1 MTSAERSA
9 PRPPVVLVVH
19 GPNLNLLGTREP
31 QLYGRTTL
39 VEIDRDLKA
48 RGAELGL
55 AVDTFQSNHEGALI
69 ERIQQ
74 ARGVAAG
81 LIINA
86 GGLTHTSVSLR
97 DAVAAV
103 AIPTVEVHLSNLY
116 AREEFRHRSLLAPV
130 CLGQIA
136 GLGAIGY
143 LLALEALAR
152 IVRGRSASR
161 PADRVGGGGL
171 RPPQPERGRAW
182 EPSQGSHDKNARP
195 RVKSRAAT
203 SSKKGAART

>member
-1 MTSAERSA
+1 MTSAKRSA
-9 PRPPVVLVVH
+9 PQAPVVLVVN

-39 VEIDRDLKA
+39 AEIDRDLRA
-48 RGAELGL
+48 RSAELGL
-55 AVDTFQSNHEGALI
+55 AVETFQSNHEGILI

-81 LIINA
+81 LIING

-116 AREEFRHRSLLAPV
+116 AREDFRHRSLLAPV

-136 GLGAIGY
+136 GLGAMGY

-152 IVRGRSASR
+152 IVTKRDVPR
-161 PADRVGGGGL
+161 PARVAA
-171 RPPQPERGRAW
+171 PPQI
-182 EPSQGSHDKNARP
+182 
-195 RVKSRAAT
+195 KSRAAN